1 MSRCVIL
8 TAYLMGNA
16 AELLSNQPFD
26 YLICADGGYHY
37 AEQAGIEPDLI
48 IGDFDSAEYPAD
60 KGKNVISVPIE
71 KDDTDTMLC
80 VKKALELGYK
90 DLVILGG
97 IGGRLDHTYA
107 NIQTLAYAAGRGARA
122 ALRDSFNEVHVLL
135 PGTYTFPQFDGKLS
149 LFAYS
154 EEVSGLSIHGV
165 HYPLENACIDQFF
178 PIGTSNE
185 ITDPFAEVSFSEGI
199 LLMILSREAQQ

>member
-8 TAYLMGNA
+8 TAYLMGDPT
-16 AELLSNQPFD
+16 ELLEKESFD

-37 AEQAGIEPDLI
+37 ADQAKIVPDLI
-48 IGDFDSAEYPAD
+48 IGDFDSAEYPSD
-60 KGKNVISVPIE
+60 KAKNVISVPVE

-80 VKKALELGYK
+80 VKKALKLGYK

-122 ALRDSFNEVHVLL
+122 VLRDSFNEVHLLL
-135 PGTYTFPQFDGKLS
+135 PGTYTFPGFDGKLS

-185 ITDPFAEVSFSEGI
+185 ITGPFAEVSFSEGI
-199 LLMILSREAQQ
+199 LLMILSKEEKR